1 MDYFM
6 LFFRRNNLNLY
17 LFLALISNLGMAVA
31 NLNINI
37 EKIIL
42 DKDQDK
48 IIINIG
54 QNSSL
59 SPKIIELLER
69 GIPISFNFQIK
80 FIKEN
85 KFWFDK
91 VLKQEKL
98 LYKIKYHSLIRLFE
112 VVDINGNKKN
122 FKNEKEAIKFLLDN
136 KEIVINDY
144 YQTDNTKLKIWVEL
158 DKDSLPKAIQADIF
172 NKTWDLQSNTIFY
185 DMNKL

>member
-1 MDYFM
+1 M

-59 SPKIIELLER
+59 SPKIIELLEFHL
-69 GIPISFNFQIK
+69 IFKLNLLKKINFGLIK
-80 FIKEN
+80 F
-85 KFWFDK
+85 
-91 VLKQEKL
+91 
-98 LYKIKYHSLIRLFE
+98 
-112 VVDINGNKKN
+112 
-122 FKNEKEAIKFLLDN
+122 
-136 KEIVINDY
+136 
-144 YQTDNTKLKIWVEL
+144 
-158 DKDSLPKAIQADIF
+158 
-172 NKTWDLQSNTIFY
+172 
-185 DMNKL
+185 